1 MAFYNR
7 QSKRGLRFPSRLVI
21 ATNLFALCVVGLIP
35 TAQAQEPGD
44 VVRVRTDLVA
54 VPVIVTD
61 PRGRRVSDLQAAD
74 FAVRD
79 ERGPLKIDYFA
90 FGTERVALLFALDT
104 SGSAREIIERQ
115 RAAALALF
123 VRFGHGSRIA
133 VLHFGDLVRLTIPFT
148 SNSEAALASFSV
160 GARESQGTAI
170 FDGAAAAVRSF
181 DGSGGFS
188 TERRIVILMSDG
200 LDTLS
205 STSYRRVIDTAQAR
219 GVSFY
224 VVHFPLFT
232 PQEGRLVPRPPSKG
246 FRALADETG
255 GRYFRI
261 GDAKSALD
269 PHAKVDLAP
278 VFQAI
283 EHDLRGQ
290 YVLGFYA
297 GDATRD
303 ALPHHVEVNLTSP
316 RNRKLKVQQLK
327 SSYTLQDNNE

>member
-21 ATNLFALCVVGLIP
+21 TTNLFALCVVGLIT
-35 TAQAQEPGD
+35 TARAQEPGD
-44 VVRVRTDLVA
+44 VIRVRTDLVA

-61 PRGRRVSDLQAAD
+61 SRQRRVSDLRPAD

-79 ERGPLKIDYFA
+79 DRGALKIDYFA
-90 FGTERVALLFALDT
+90 SGTERVAMLFALDT

-123 VRFGHGSRIA
+123 ARFGHGSRVA
-133 VLHFGDLVRLTIPFT
+133 VLHFGDLVELTIPFT

-232 PQEGRLVPRPPSKG
+232 PREGRLVQRTPSKG
-246 FRALADETG
+246 FRELADQTG
-255 GRYFRI
+255 GHYFRI
-261 GDAKSALD
+261 GDAPSALD
-269 PHAKVDLAP
+269 PNAKVDLAP

-283 EHDLRGQ
+283 EHDLNGQ
-290 YVLGFYA
+290 YVLGFYPGESA
-297 GDATRD
+297 RD
-303 ALPHHVEVNLTSP
+303 ALPHGVEVNLTSA
-316 RNRKLKVQQLK
+316 RHRKLRVHQLK
-327 SSYTLQDNNE
+327 SSYRLEQ

>member
-21 ATNLFALCVVGLIP
+21 AIRLFALCLVVLI
-35 TAQAQEPGD
+35 TTTRAQEPGD

-54 VPVIVTD
+54 VPVIVMD
-61 PRGRRVSDLQAAD
+61 PRGRRVSDLQPAD

-90 FGTERVALLFALDT
+90 SATERVALLFALDT

-115 RAAALALF
+115 RTAALALF
-123 VRFGHGSRIA
+123 VRLGHGSRIA
-133 VLHFGDLVRLTIPFT
+133 ILHFGDLVQLTIPFT
-148 SNSEAALASFSV
+148 SNSEAALASFGV

-188 TERRIVILMSDG
+188 SERRIVILMSDG

-205 STSYRRVIDTAQAR
+205 STSYQRVIDAARTR

-232 PQEGRLVPRPPSKG
+232 PREGILVQRTPSKG
-246 FRALADETG
+246 FRELGEQTG
-255 GRYFRI
+255 GQYFRI

-269 PHAKVDLAP
+269 PHPKVDLAP

-290 YVLGFYA
+290 YVLGFYPGESA
-297 GDATRD
+297 RD
-303 ALPHHVEVNLTSP
+303 ALTHKVEVKLTSP
-316 RNRKLKVQQLK
+316 RHRKLKVQQLK

>member
-21 ATNLFALCVVGLIP
+21 TTNLFALCVVGLIT
-35 TAQAQEPGD
+35 TARAQEPGD
-44 VVRVRTDLVA
+44 VIRVRTDLVA

-61 PRGRRVSDLQAAD
+61 SRRRRVSDLRPAD

-79 ERGPLKIDYFA
+79 DRGALKIDYFA
-90 FGTERVALLFALDT
+90 SGTERVALLFALDT

-123 VRFGHGSRIA
+123 ARFGHGSRVA
-133 VLHFGDLVRLTIPFT
+133 VLHFGDLVELTIPFT

-232 PQEGRLVPRPPSKG
+232 PREGRLVQRTPSKG
-246 FRALADETG
+246 FRELADQTG
-255 GRYFRI
+255 GHYFRI
-261 GDAKSALD
+261 GDATSALD
-269 PHAKVDLAP
+269 PNAKVDLAP

-283 EHDLRGQ
+283 EHDLNGQ
-290 YVLGFYA
+290 YVLGFYPGESA
-297 GDATRD
+297 RD
-303 ALPHHVEVNLTSP
+303 ALPHGVEVNLTSA
-316 RNRKLKVQQLK
+316 RHRRLRVHQLK
-327 SSYTLQDNNE
+327 SSYTLEQ

>member
-7 QSKRGLRFPSRLVI
+7 QSKRGLRFPSRLAI
-21 ATNLFALCVVGLIP
+21 TTNLLCVVGLIT
-35 TAQAQEPGD
+35 TARAQEPGD
-44 VVRVRTDLVA
+44 VIRVRTDLVA

-61 PRGRRVSDLQAAD
+61 SRRRRVSDLHPAD

-79 ERGPLKIDYFA
+79 DRGALKIDYFA
-90 FGTERVALLFALDT
+90 SGTERVALLFALDT

-123 VRFGHGSRIA
+123 ARFGHGSRVA
-133 VLHFGDLVRLTIPFT
+133 VLHFGDLVELTIPFT

-232 PQEGRLVPRPPSKG
+232 PREGRLVQRTPSKG
-246 FRALADETG
+246 FRELADQTG
-255 GRYFRI
+255 GHYFRI
-261 GDAKSALD
+261 GDATSALD
-269 PHAKVDLAP
+269 PNAKVDLAP

-283 EHDLRGQ
+283 EHDLNGQ
-290 YVLGFYA
+290 YVLGFYPGESA
-297 GDATRD
+297 RD
-303 ALPHHVEVNLTSP
+303 ALPHGVEVNLTSA
-316 RNRKLKVQQLK
+316 RHRKLRVHQLK
-327 SSYTLQDNNE
+327 SSYRLEQ

>member
-7 QSKRGLRFPSRLVI
+7 QSKRGPRFPSRLVVS
-21 ATNLFALCVVGLIP
+21 TQLLALCVVGLIP
-35 TAQAQEPGD
+35 TARAQEPGD

-61 PRGRRVSDLQAAD
+61 PRGRRISDLQPAD

-79 ERGPLKIDYFA
+79 ERGSLKIDYFA
-90 FGTERVALLFALDT
+90 SGTERVALLFALDT

-115 RAAALALF
+115 REAALALF
-123 VRFGHGSRIA
+123 ARFGHGSRVA

-160 GARESQGTAI
+160 GARESRGTAI

-188 TERRIVILMSDG
+188 SERRIVILMSDG

-232 PQEGRLVPRPPSKG
+232 PREGRLVQRTPSKG
-246 FRALADETG
+246 FRELADQTG
-255 GRYFRI
+255 GQYFRI
-261 GDAKSALD
+261 GNAKSALD
-269 PHAKVDLAP
+269 PNAKVDLAP

-290 YVLGFYA
+290 YVLGFYPGEA
-297 GDATRD
+297 IRD
-303 ALPHHVEVNLTSP
+303 ALPHHIEVTLMSP
-316 RNRKLKVQQLK
+316 RNRKLKVQQFK
-327 SSYTLQDNNE
+327 SSYTLQNNNE

>member
-7 QSKRGLRFPSRLVI
+7 QSKRGLRFSSRLVI
-21 ATNLFALCVVGLIP
+21 TTNLFALCVVGLIT
-35 TAQAQEPGD
+35 TARAQEPGD
-44 VVRVRTDLVA
+44 VIRVRTDLVA

-61 PRGRRVSDLQAAD
+61 SRRRRVSDLHPAD

-79 ERGPLKIDYFA
+79 DRGALKIDYFA
-90 FGTERVALLFALDT
+90 SGTERVALLFALDT

-123 VRFGHGSRIA
+123 ARFGHGSRIA

-188 TERRIVILMSDG
+188 TERRIVILISDG

-232 PQEGRLVPRPPSKG
+232 PREGRLVQRTPSKG
-246 FRALADETG
+246 FRELADQTG
-255 GRYFRI
+255 GHYFRI
-261 GDAKSALD
+261 GDATSALD
-269 PHAKVDLAP
+269 PNTKVDLAP

-283 EHDLRGQ
+283 EHDLNGQ
-290 YVLGFYA
+290 YVLGFYPGESA
-297 GDATRD
+297 RD
-303 ALPHHVEVNLTSP
+303 ALPHGVEVNLTSA
-316 RNRKLKVQQLK
+316 RHRKLRVHQLK
-327 SSYTLQDNNE
+327 SSYTLEQ

>member
-1 MAFYNR
+1 MASSNR

-21 ATNLFALCVVGLIP
+21 ATNLFALCLVGLIP
-35 TAQAQEPGD
+35 TARAQEPGD

-123 VRFGHGSRIA
+123 ARFGHGSRVA
-133 VLHFGDLVRLTIPFT
+133 VLHFGDLVELTIPFT

-160 GARESQGTAI
+160 GARESRGTAI

-188 TERRIVILMSDG
+188 NERRIVILMSDG

-205 STSYRRVIDTAQAR
+205 STSYRRAIDTAQAR

-232 PQEGRLVPRPPSKG
+232 PREGRLVQRTPSKG
-246 FRALADETG
+246 FRELAEQTG
-255 GRYFRI
+255 GQYFRL

-269 PHAKVDLAP
+269 PHATVDLAP

-283 EHDLRGQ
+283 EHDLRSQ
-290 YVLGFYA
+290 YVLGFYPGESA
-297 GDATRD
+297 RD
-303 ALPHHVEVNLTSP
+303 ALPHKVEVSLTSA
-316 RNRKLKVQQLK
+316 RHRKLRVQQLK
-327 SSYTLQDNNE
+327 SSYRLEQ

>member
-1 MAFYNR
+1 MAFSNR

-21 ATNLFALCVVGLIP
+21 AFNLFALGVVVLI
-35 TAQAQEPGD
+35 TIARAQEPGD

-61 PRGRRVSDLQAAD
+61 PRGRRVSDLQPAD

-90 FGTERVALLFALDT
+90 SGTERVALLFALDT

-188 TERRIVILMSDG
+188 TERRIVILISDG

-205 STSYRRVIDTAQAR
+205 STRPSAIVGSARAR

-224 VVHFPLFT
+224 VIHFQLFA
-232 PQEGRLVPRPPSKG
+232 PQDGKLAPRPPAKG
-246 FRALADETG
+246 FR
-255 GRYFRI
+255 
-261 GDAKSALD
+261 
-269 PHAKVDLAP
+269 H
-278 VFQAI
+278 
-283 EHDLRGQ
+283 
-290 YVLGFYA
+290 
-297 GDATRD
+297 
-303 ALPHHVEVNLTSP
+303 
-316 RNRKLKVQQLK
+316 
-327 SSYTLQDNNE
+327 

>member
-1 MAFYNR
+1 MAFSKR
-7 QSKRGLRFPSRLVI
+7 QSKHGLRFPSRLVI
-21 ATNLFALCVVGLIP
+21 AFNLFALGVVVSI
-35 TAQAQEPGD
+35 TIARAQEPGD

-61 PRGRRVSDLQAAD
+61 RRGRRVSDLQPAD

-90 FGTERVALLFALDT
+90 SGTERVALLFALDT
-104 SGSAREIIERQ
+104 SGSAREIVERQ

-123 VRFGHGSRIA
+123 ARFGHGSRIA
-133 VLHFGDLVRLTIPFT
+133 VLHFGELVRLTIPFT
-148 SNSEAALASFSV
+148 SNSEAALAAFSV
-160 GARESQGTAI
+160 GARESRGTAI

-181 DGSGGFS
+181 DGSGGFAS
-188 TERRIVILMSDG
+188 ERRIVILMSDG

-232 PQEGRLVPRPPSKG
+232 PREGRLVQRTPSKG
-246 FRALADETG
+246 FRELADQTG
-255 GRYFRI
+255 GQYFTI

-269 PHAKVDLAP
+269 PNAKVDLAP

-283 EHDLRGQ
+283 ENDLRGQ
-290 YVLGFYA
+290 YVLGFYP
-297 GDATRD
+297 GETRD
-303 ALPHHVEVNLTSP
+303 ALTHHLEVNLTS
-316 RNRKLKVQQLK
+316 RGNRKLKVQQLK